1 MIGKVLKTIARAAI
15 AQPWDYQGDGAPGD
29 WEFRV
34 SPSEDHVAVF
44 DPRRGT
50 WVILDASA
58 LEPVAEEHS
67 LRKMD
72 EHTADWRQFVSSE
85 DPDE

>member
-1 MIGKVLKTIARAAI
+1 MIGKVLKTIARAAV

-34 SPSEDHVAVF
+34 SPSEDHVAVY

-50 WVILDASA
+50 WVVLDASA
-58 LEPVAEEHS
+58 LAPVAEETD
-67 LRKMD
+67 LATMD
-72 EHTADWRQFVSSE
+72 DHTADWRQFVSSE
-85 DPDE
+85 DPDA